1 VPNIKNCNI
10 KNIVTTNI
18 ATKLG
23 NNIGD
28 NKSQNIESFKQKDS
42 NFNLSDRSEDNSI
55 ANSPL
60 NRRQFLQKSASSF
73 AGAFALAVATFSVG
87 GFSVGG
93 FSVGGFSV
101 GGFSLG
107 SGAFA
112 GSLSGKKSISGFD
125 GEKPP
130 ETTSLTNKNNNMT
143 ITLPP
148 LPYEKN
154 ALAPHISENTLNF
167 HYGKHH
173 QGYVNNLN
181 NLIKDSEF
189 ANLNLEEIIKKSAN
203 DNSKVAI
210 FNNSAQI
217 WNHTFYWNSMKPNG
231 GGKPEGKLLELINQS
246 FGSFEEMLNQ
256 FKVAATTQ
264 FGSGWAWL
272 VLEGEK
278 LKIVKTAN
286 AETPLTNH
294 NQKPLLTIDVWEHA
308 YYLDFQ
314 NARPNYIDVF
324 FNNLVNWQFASENL

>member
-1 VPNIKNCNI
+1 MSNIKNCNI

-23 NNIGD
+23 NNIGGNNID
-28 NKSQNIESFKQKDS
+28 GGKSQNIESFKQKDL
-42 NFNLSDRSEDNSI
+42 NFNLNDKSEHNSI
-55 ANSPL
+55 ANLPL
-60 NRRQFLQKSASSF
+60 NRRQFLQKSAE
-73 AGAFALAVATFSVG
+73 ACTGAFALAFATFSLG
-87 GFSVGG
+87 K
-93 FSVGGFSV
+93 
-101 GGFSLG
+101 FSLG
-107 SGAFA
+107 KFSLDNNAFA
-112 GSLSGKKSISGFD
+112 GSLLGKKSISGFD
-125 GEKPP
+125 GKKPSK
-130 ETTSLTNKNNNMT
+130 TTSLTNKNNNMT

-181 NLIKDSEF
+181 NLIKDGEF
-189 ANLNLEEIIKKSAN
+189 ANLSLEEIIKKSAN
-203 DNSKVAI
+203 DSSKVAI

-231 GGKPEGKLLELINQS
+231 GGKPEGKLLELINNS

-256 FKVAATTQ
+256 FKNAAATQ

-324 FNNLVNWQFASENL
+324 FNNLVNWQFASKNL